1 MNTSTWYQSS
11 ALMADK
17 KSYGDMFSLDSKSVY
32 MIIEFDR
39 GKFLNITVYQAY
51 SYIYIEREYIYIIY
65 IYILVL
71 NKLTHHIEGSR
82 RAECRMVFR
91 V

>member
-1 MNTSTWYQSS
+1 MNINTVYEYQYQSTWYQSS

-39 GKFLNITVYQAY
+39 GKFLNISIRPTR
-51 SYIYIEREYIYIIY
+51 IYI
-65 IYILVL
+65 
-71 NKLTHHIEGSR
+71 
-82 RAECRMVFR
+82 
-91 V
+91 